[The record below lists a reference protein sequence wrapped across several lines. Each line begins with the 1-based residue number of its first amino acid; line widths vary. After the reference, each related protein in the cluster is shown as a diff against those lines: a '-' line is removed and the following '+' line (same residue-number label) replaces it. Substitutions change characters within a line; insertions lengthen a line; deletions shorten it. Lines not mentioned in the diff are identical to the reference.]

1 MNNPTVGI
9 KNLLVAAGAGT
20 YGATSGWGIFLGKL
34 PTAPDTAIAITSS
47 SGSPSNPKYLID
59 YPSVQV
65 LVRGAKNGYEAA
77 YDKALAVQNALLG
90 LPSQTVNGDL
100 WVQVNQI
107 GSITEMGFDD
117 NNRPLLSVNFALIVE
132 PASGTYR
139 ESL

>member
-1 MNNPTVGI
+1 MNNPTVGT
-9 KNLLVAAGAGT
+9 KNLLVAAGVGT

-107 GSITEMGFDD
+107 GSIAEMGFDD
-117 NNRPLLSVNFALIVE
+117 NNRPLVSVNFALIVE